1 MAQTKKYGKPR
12 QSGEPSIAT
21 ERKIRIMLELIRNKN
36 VRLEALEVDYG
47 IAERSLLR
55 DFQELRRIGERA
67 GFHISE
73 KAVNGRMQLTD
84 FDARPTQLDQGGK
97 KLYALI
103 RGVAKAL
110 GKPVEAEVESL
121 AEQAPRD
128 EATFLRFLMPTL
140 VDGTAVTETFKAL
153 EGAWR
158 SNARVR
164 FKYAGKERR
173 VEPYAVIVRSGRYY
187 LLGRDL
193 DAKDDGWRH
202 FALDRIAGTV
212 GRAGSFTPRAVPEEI
227 LAPDSIGWMS
237 LSGKKR
243 IEVQVWISAAL
254 APSAASRQW
263 QRGQRVERCDDGSV
277 VLTLATGDMDEVIR
291 WAFGFGKDA
300 RVVGPQDAVERARA
314 LLDDIRTGYGE
325 GRSRKRP

>member
-21 ERKIRIMLELIRNKN
+21 ERKIRILLELIRNKN
-36 VRLEALEVDYG
+36 VKLEALEDDYG

-55 DFQELRRIGERA
+55 DFQELRKIGERA

-73 KAVNGRMQLTD
+73 KAVNGRMELTE
-84 FDARPTQLDQGGK
+84 FDNRPTRLDQGGK

-121 AEQAPRD
+121 AQQAPRD
-128 EATFLRFLMPTL
+128 EETFLRFLMPTL
-140 VDGTAVTETFKAL
+140 VDGTTVTETFKAL
-153 EGAWR
+153 EAAWR
-158 SNARVR
+158 SKARVR
-164 FKYAGKERR
+164 FKYTGKERR

-202 FALDRIAGTV
+202 FALDRIGGTV
-212 GRAGSFTPRAVPEEI
+212 ARTGTFTPRTVPDEM
-227 LAPDSIGWMS
+227 LSPDSIGWMS
-237 LSGKKR
+237 LTGKKR
-243 IEVQVWISAAL
+243 IDVGVWISPAV

-263 QRGQRVERCDDGSV
+263 QRGQRVERREDGSV
-277 VLTLATGDMDEVIR
+277 VLTLSTGDIDEVIR
-291 WAFGFGKDA
+291 WALGFGKDA
-300 RVVGPQDAVERARA
+300 RVVAPEIAVTRARN
-314 LLDDIRTGYGE
+314 LLEEMAAVYA
-325 GRSRKRP
+325 GRG